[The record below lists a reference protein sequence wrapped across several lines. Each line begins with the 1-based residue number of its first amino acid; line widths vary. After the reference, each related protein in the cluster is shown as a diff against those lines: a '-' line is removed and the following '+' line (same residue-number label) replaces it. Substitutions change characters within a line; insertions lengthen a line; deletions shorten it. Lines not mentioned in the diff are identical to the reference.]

1 VGLIEA
7 ILLGIQFKRLQKP
20 VVFFAMLAGLIL
32 SSVFGLGIIGALIS
46 SIVDGE
52 KEFTLQLVGASFGLL
67 AISFIFF
74 ALASA
79 CGYFI
84 KRCFE

>member
-1 VGLIEA
+1 MGLIEA

-20 VVFFAMLAGLIL
+20 VVFFAMLVGLIL
-32 SSVFGLGIIGALIS
+32 FSVFGVGVIGALIS
-46 SIVDGE
+46 TIGNAE
-52 KEFTLQLVGASFGLL
+52 KEFTLQFFGAGFGLL

-74 ALASA
+74 CLASA